1 MTSWKPDPPCSICGV
16 LHCPNPAHPVPRP
29 IRERVMFQWRLACG
43 LTCPGHG
50 GYGSRHTV
58 SSSSQLSVV
67 KAGQR
72 FGVLC
77 KSCQAHGAPYRGPL
91 FD

>member
-1 MTSWKPDPPCSICGV
+1 MTSWTPDPPCSTCGV
-16 LHCPNPAHPVPRP
+16 LHCPNPAHRIPRP
-29 IRERVMFQWRLACG
+29 VIERVLFRWRLACG

-50 GYGSRHTV
+50 GYGSRHIV
-58 SSSSQLSVV
+58 SSRSRLTVV
-67 KAGQR
+67 KVGQR

-77 KSCQAHGAPYRGPL
+77 KPCKAKGAPYRGPV

>member
-1 MTSWKPDPPCSICGV
+1 MTSWKSDPPCAACGV
-16 LHCPNPAHPVPRP
+16 LHCPNPAHRIPRP
-29 IRERVMFQWRLACG
+29 VIQRVLFQWQLACG

-50 GYGSRHTV
+50 GYGFRHGV
-58 SSSSQLSVV
+58 SSCSQLTVV
-67 KAGQR
+67 KVGQR

-77 KSCQAHGAPYRGPL
+77 KACKAKGAPYRGPL